1 MSAAPSPRDPED
13 EGHRQPIRDAATV
26 VLIRRDG
33 DEPRVLMGQRGAGAA
48 FMPNKFVFPG
58 GAVDPGDA
66 GAPLAAPLDPAL
78 RARLAALPV
87 TAAPPPPEAMIAAA
101 VRELWEEAGLMLSR
115 PGAWPDPAT
124 DAAHA
129 VPADWQ
135 VFAQRGQRPD
145 PAALSYIF
153 RAVTPPGRSRRFDAR
168 FFLAD
173 ATHLQGDPDDFS
185 AACDELGHLHWIGL
199 TAARGLDL
207 PFITEVVLAEAAALI
222 AGEAAQGVP
231 FFDNSGPTST
241 FRRIV

>member
-1 MSAAPSPRDPED
+1 MTTTTPHDPED
-13 EGHRQPIRDAATV
+13 EGHRQPIRDAATI
-26 VLIRRDG
+26 VLIRRDA

-66 GAPLAAPLDPAL
+66 AVPLAAPLPVSL
-78 RARLAALPV
+78 REQLAALPV
-87 TAAPPPPEAMIAAA
+87 TPAPPPPEAMVAAA

-115 PGAWPDPAT
+115 PGDWPENP
-124 DAAHA
+124 
-129 VPADWQ
+129 PGDWQ
-135 VFAQRGQRPD
+135 AFARRGQRPD
-145 PAALSYIF
+145 PGALSYIF
-153 RAVTPPGRSRRFDAR
+153 RAVTPPGRTRRFDAR

-173 ATHLQGDPDDFS
+173 AAHLQSDPDDFG

-199 TAARGLDL
+199 TAARRLDL

-231 FFDNSGPTST
+231 FFDNSGTTST